1 MADNV
6 HIGAPTRED
15 GATAAPNDTTPP
27 NDTTLPNGTSV
38 PNDNTV
44 FNGTTVSNGT
54 AAARNCTCEFPKI
67 YTDVD
72 GKEVGKIKRILKTE
86 TLQMNDGARYS
97 RPHVCDPNP
106 NEWREVVPPVR
117 PKTPPK
123 HKCLWVVRQ
132 TQIDRNPHW
141 SLFAAY
147 DNDNDGTKGRIWQVN
162 GDPDVGMF
170 YAHRSSVPGVA
181 IFISA
186 SFLDSILVCDALTE
200 EWEAK
205 VDEIANSIKPPGPPE
220 SPTNG
225 QGRKIDFQ
233 RKTCKNWVWD
243 VLDQLAEEG
252 ITSPAIPAKAR
263 SLQPP
268 VKAHE

>member
-6 HIGAPTRED
+6 YGQD
-15 GATAAPNDTTPP
+15 GATAAPNGITR
-27 NDTTLPNGTSV
+27 PNGTR
-38 PNDNTV
+38 
-44 FNGTTVSNGT
+44 VSNSTTISNGS
-54 AAARNCTCEFPKI
+54 AAARNCACEFPKI
-67 YTDVD
+67 YTDD
-72 GKEVGKIKRILKTE
+72 SGKEIGKVKRILKTE
-86 TLQMNDGARYS
+86 TLQMDDGARYS
-97 RPHVCDPNP
+97 RPHVCDPVTNP
-106 NEWREVVPPVR
+106 NEWREVIPPVR
-117 PKTPPK
+117 PRTPPK
-123 HKCLWVVRQ
+123 HKSLWVVRQ
-132 TQIDRNPHW
+132 TQIDKNPHW
-141 SLFAAY
+141 SLFAAF

-200 EWEAK
+200 EWEAR
-205 VDEIANSIKPPGPPE
+205 VDEIANTIKPPGPRE
-220 SPTNG
+220 TPTNG

-243 VLDQLAEEG
+243 VLDRLVEEG
-252 ITSPAIPAKAR
+252 ITSPAVPAKAR

-268 VKAHE
+268 VKALE